1 MNHVVR
7 RPLFVLLF
15 SSVCAFAQRDLSTLA
30 GTITDTS
37 GGVVINATVK
47 ITELSTGLVYDT
59 VTNSS
64 GEFVRPALKPSIYA
78 VTISAPGF
86 KKSEQKDIVLTAG

>member
-1 MNHVVR
+1 MNQVVR
-7 RPLFVLLF
+7 RLLFVLLF
-15 SSVCAFAQRDLSTLA
+15 SAVCAFAQRDLSTLA

-47 ITELSTGLVYDT
+47 ITEPSTGLVYDT

-64 GEFVRPALKPSIYA
+64 GEFVRPALKPSGTRPRPHDA
-78 VTISAPGF
+78 SLP
-86 KKSEQKDIVLTAG
+86 QDC